1 MPRLWAL
8 WCAVCLAGGWYLL
21 PGATWHSVQP
31 SASPSGLVSGLCPLR
46 RCPQLRGGSGIVGC
60 GGRGDQGSEGKL
72 KDSGVGG
79 LARGKSGLFRGKA
92 RAAGDLITDVGWR
105 VGRWLILGSSITLLR
120 EEEIP
125 KRSAG
130 TSGQADLLVLQWGF
144 HTEAPEPGAQVP
156 SSPSAAKASW
166 LSSLPGCC

>member
-1 MPRLWAL
+1 MAL
-8 WCAVCLAGGWYLL
+8 
-21 PGATWHSVQP
+21 SVQP

-60 GGRGDQGSEGKL
+60 GGRGDQGPEGKL

-105 VGRWLILGSSITLLR
+105 VGRWLILGSSLTLLR

-125 KRSAG
+125 K
-130 TSGQADLLVLQWGF
+130 
-144 HTEAPEPGAQVP
+144 
-156 SSPSAAKASW
+156 
-166 LSSLPGCC
+166 